1 MALLLVVA
9 NMGNCIDCE
18 YKFEWMAY
26 YSLYN
31 IAILRIFTLSAF
43 ISDILMI
50 FNRYLEITGKQ
61 SFLNRLS
68 KKSNLLICF
77 LFPAICTLPYYFA
90 IDIVKC
96 VQNGSYIKKLNKFG
110 VSGVFTAYFFSIF
123 LIETVIPL
131 AIHLF
136 LNIVSIYKFK
146 NLMERH
152 ANLTNNQTEARMAE
166 VRFTKMVLLLSFITS
181 VTRILDL
188 IFTIGNRIYYIQ
200 PNFFQPGASDQIM
213 FGKSLSN
220 LIVYGAFALDAL
232 VYLTMDNNLWKLIS
246 TITGLNKVFK
256 FLLNYILDKILN

>member
-1 MALLLVVA
+1 MALILVVA
-9 NMGNCIDCE
+9 NIGNCKDCE

-26 YSLYN
+26 YSLYS
-31 IAILRIFTLSAF
+31 IVILRIFTLSAF

-50 FNRYLEITGKQ
+50 FNRYLEIIGKQ
-61 SFLNRLS
+61 NYLNHLS

-90 IDIVKC
+90 FDIVKS
-96 VQNGSYIKKLNKFG
+96 VRKGSYIKQLNEFG
-110 VSGVFTAYFFSIF
+110 VSGVFAAYFFLMF

-188 IFTIGNRIYYIQ
+188 IFTIGNRIYYIA
-200 PNFFQPGASDQIM
+200 PYLFQPGAGDKIM
-213 FGKSLSN
+213 FAKSLSN
-220 LIVYGAFALDAL
+220 LIVYGAFALDVL
-232 VYLTMDNNLWKLIS
+232 VYLIMDNNLWRLIS
-246 TITGLNKVFK
+246 TITGLDKVIK
-256 FLLNYILDKILN
+256 F

>member
-1 MALLLVVA
+1 MALLLVVS

-26 YSLYN
+26 YTFYSPVT
-31 IAILRIFTLSAF
+31 LRIFTLSAF

-50 FNRYLEITGKQ
+50 FNRYLEIIGKQ
-61 SFLNRLS
+61 SFVNQLS

-77 LFPAICTLPYYFA
+77 LFPAFCSLPYYFA

-96 VQNGSYIKKLNKFG
+96 VQNGSYTKKLNKLG
-110 VSGVFTAYFFSIF
+110 VSGVFTAYFFLLL

-188 IFTIGNRIYYIQ
+188 IFTIANRIYYIA
-200 PNFFQPGASDQIM
+200 PYLFQPGAGDKIM
-213 FGKSLSN
+213 FAKSLSN
-220 LIVYGAFALDAL
+220 LIVYGAFALDVL
-232 VYLTMDNNLWKLIS
+232 VYLIMDNNLWRLIS
-246 TITGLNKVFK
+246 TITGLDKVIK
-256 FLLNYILDKILN
+256 F